1 MVHTRHCNRLRVKMM
16 CAALAWRI
24 KRREMLAT
32 RICTA
37 CSTDAFAHDARLF
50 GADGDGD
57 AIFANCFALPRNL
70 HPVGIANHM
79 ACLFERALVHYP
91 TLPSGRRRQW
101 TWCIDIYG
109 FGLRH
114 TDPRTTIELLRLL
127 ETAYPERLKRMLV
140 VDAPGL
146 FWALWRVVRPLI
158 QERTAAK
165 IEFVTWAAAPQ
176 RYRELF
182 GEQVAERLIADG
194 TQLNPSQSRPGVAAR
209 PASTLGKGHSPP
221 MPLCCSRAGLEN
233 RDKTRVAAKR
243 WTSFYAADLVDAYC
257 TDCVSA

>member
-1 MVHTRHCNRLRVKMM
+1 
-16 CAALAWRI
+16 
-24 KRREMLAT
+24 
-32 RICTA
+32 
-37 CSTDAFAHDARLF
+37 
-50 GADGDGD
+50 
-57 AIFANCFALPRNL
+57 
-70 HPVGIANHM
+70 M

-91 TLPSGRRRQW
+91 TLPGAAPPVDLVHRH
-101 TWCIDIYG
+101 
-109 FGLRH
+109 LRLRAAH

-140 VDAPGL
+140 VDRRGCSGAVACRAP
-146 FWALWRVVRPLI
+146 AHSRA
-158 QERTAAK
+158 TTAK

-176 RYRELF
+176 YRELF

-194 TQLNPSQSRPGVAAR
+194 TQLNPSQYRPGVAAR

-221 MPLCCSRAGLEN
+221 MPLCCSRVGLEN